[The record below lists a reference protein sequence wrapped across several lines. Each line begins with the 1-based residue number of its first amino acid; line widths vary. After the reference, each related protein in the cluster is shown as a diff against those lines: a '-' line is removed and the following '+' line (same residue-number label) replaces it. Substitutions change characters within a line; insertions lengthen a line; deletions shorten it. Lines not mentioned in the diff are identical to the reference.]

1 MTRLKTIESGVEFAQ
16 RGDVVLF
23 AEARDW

>member
-1 MTRLKTIESGVEFAQ
+1 MTRLKTIESGVELAE